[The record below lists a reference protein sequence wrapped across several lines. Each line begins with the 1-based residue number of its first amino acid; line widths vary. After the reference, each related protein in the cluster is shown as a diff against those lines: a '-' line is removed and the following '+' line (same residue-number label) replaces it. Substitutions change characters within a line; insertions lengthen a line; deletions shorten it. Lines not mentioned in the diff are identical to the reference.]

1 MQGLWLAFYIISY
14 HFRRSYAPIQNKIRV
29 NFASHCVLW
38 VFTMNEDSCNM
49 WLTQWCAVT
58 FTAQDAT
65 HPHAHTQKK
74 YKTLFLHYVETQ
86 HKHDENNTYYFGL
99 SACTLHGAPL
109 WPKLITVSWQWQVNW
124 GGFYKIFLLEK
135 NQENTSVHM
144 QLYFRK
150 KKKNLCKVSKVK
162 ILQKMFPISVKQVT
176 LI

>member
-1 MQGLWLAFYIISY
+1 M
-14 HFRRSYAPIQNKIRV
+14 

-124 GGFYKIFLLEK
+124 GGGFTK
-135 NQENTSVHM
+135 
-144 QLYFRK
+144 YFFWKRIKKTRQYTCNCISGKK